1 MLAVASDD
9 APAAI
14 SALRVQADSEL
25 DEAGRRSSSTVIDL
39 EAEENTCPGCFGT
52 IQQGATRCPECG
64 LRVG

>member
-9 APAAI
+9 VPLAI
-14 SALRVQADSEL
+14 SALRAQADSEL

-52 IQQGATRCPECG
+52 IQRGATRCTECG